1 MTAPCE
7 SVDELVRLHQG
18 LVRAIAWRIQR
29 RSRAWVELDDLVAYG
44 QIGLLEAIRT
54 YDAAKGTSL
63 ATFAWHR
70 VRGAILDGLGRMA
83 WFDRGS
89 FERGGFEMNAPA
101 DAADGDAAEA
111 PGREAPRGRRFACRE
126 PMDAAAVVGHAPA
139 ADEAA
144 MHRELI
150 LFLRDLVAHLP
161 DREAALIRGMF
172 FEGRT
177 LTEAARRVG
186 ISTAWA
192 SRLQTRTLADLRIAL
207 ERGGFR

>member
-1 MTAPCE
+1 MTAADE
-7 SVDELVRLHQG
+7 SMDELVRLHQG

-29 RSRAWVELDDLVAYG
+29 RSREWVELDDLVAYG

-83 WFDRGS
+83 WFDRGAY
-89 FERGGFEMNAPA
+89 ERGGYEVTAPA
-101 DAADGDAAEA
+101 DAAGEQGAKE
-111 PGREAPRGRRFACRE
+111 PEPQAPRGRRFACRE
-126 PMDAAAVVGHAPA
+126 PMDAAAVVGRATT

-150 LFLRDLVAHLP
+150 AFLRDLVTHLP
-161 DREAALIRGMF
+161 EREAALIRGTF